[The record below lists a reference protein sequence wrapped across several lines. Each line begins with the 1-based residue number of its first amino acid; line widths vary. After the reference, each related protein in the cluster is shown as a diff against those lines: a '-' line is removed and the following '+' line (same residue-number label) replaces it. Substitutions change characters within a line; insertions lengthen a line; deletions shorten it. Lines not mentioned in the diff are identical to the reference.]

1 MSDAAESPKLG
12 SGKRNASHKP
22 QQRDY
27 EVGYGKPPRSGQ
39 FKPGQSGNISGRKRK
54 REARLDIDDILDR
67 PVEVASSGKLIR
79 MEPRMVALLAQIRK
93 ARSGNLQALA
103 HVIDKLVRH
112 GVLGARQDPK
122 RGGVL
127 PLPNTMPFVMATI
140 LAQRFGRPP
149 WSKAQIAKGREAY
162 HASRSGQQARED
174 EAMGYPDL

>member
-1 MSDAAESPKLG
+1 MSVSAEGPKKG
-12 SGKRNASHKP
+12 
-22 QQRDY
+22 DY

-39 FKPGQSGNISGRKRK
+39 FKPGRSGNISGRKRK
-54 REARLDIDDILDR
+54 RDSELDIDDILDQ
-67 PVEVASSGKLIR
+67 PVEVSAGGKLKA

-112 GVLGARQDPK
+112 GVLGARKDRQ

-127 PLPNTMPFVMATI
+127 PLPNTMPFAMATI
-140 LAQRFGRPP
+140 IAQHFGRPP

-162 HASRSGQQARED
+162 LATRTEQQARDD
-174 EAMGYPDL
+174 EAIGYPDL